1 MGRVRSRLRGVV
13 VALGVAFALV
23 LAHPSAAS
31 AAPDPTAGDTPTV
44 LAVIPNLK
52 PVYRVRTKDPVVFI
66 TIDDGVFKNARA
78 RDLVERRQVPITS
91 FLTAWTIQDR
101 TRYFERVSAAGSIQ
115 NHSATHASFSKIST
129 DLDHE
134 ICYSQRKIAKEFDE
148 AAWMLRPPY
157 GMSADS
163 PRVRAVARR
172 CGIQRIVMWD
182 SVVDDGK
189 ISYRNGKLRNG
200 SIILLHYGKDL
211 DKDLRA
217 ALRAASK
224 AGLTPADLADYL
236 PRLS

>member
-1 MGRVRSRLRGVV
+1 MGRVRSRLLS
-13 VALGVAFALV
+13 VATLGLASTLLLAFAPV
-23 LAHPSAAS
+23 AS
-31 AAPDPTAGDTPTV
+31 AGPDPTAGDPPKV
-44 LAVIPNLK
+44 LAVIPDLQ
-52 PVYRVRTKDPVVFI
+52 PVYRVQTEDPVVFI

-78 RDLVERRQVPITS
+78 RDLVERRKIPITS

-101 TRYFERVSAAGSIQ
+101 SRYFQRVSDAGSVQ
-115 NHSATHASFSKIST
+115 NHSATHASFAKIST

-134 ICYSQRKIAKEFDE
+134 ICYTQRKIAREFDKS
-148 AAWMLRPPY
+148 AWMLRPPY

-182 SVVDDGK
+182 TVIDHGE

-217 ALRAASK
+217 ALRAARK

-236 PRLS
+236 PRLN